1 MNQQGID
8 SRIRNRASRWFHRPS
23 TLDFC
28 SASPEIYQPWL
39 ALGHFTGQ
47 GCLVF
52 MTSSFLCPG
61 LGQMPLTRQWRWQS
75 GGWGA
80 RLESLQTFAL
90 SLKIPSSAAQN
101 PHHISVTGNIGV
113 PVPALLVSAAGLLPL
128 WSPFNCFLPRHSG
141 SLIISIKMLMESFT
155 GSRSAPQSWPQCSHP
170 AYIPFG
176 VIIQIKKILQNFYSN
191 PHALPYRYP

>member
-1 MNQQGID
+1 MQINNMNQQGID

-52 MTSSFLCPG
+52 MTSSFVCPG

-75 GGWGA
+75 RGGGEA
-80 RLESLQTFAL
+80 GVTADLCTLAKNTFKC
-90 SLKIPSSAAQN
+90 STKSA
-101 PHHISVTGNIGV
+101 PHFSDENIGV

-128 WSPFNCFLPRHSG
+128 WSPFNCFSPHTPVL
-141 SLIISIKMLMESFT
+141 LSFLL
-155 GSRSAPQSWPQCSHP
+155 RC
-170 AYIPFG
+170 
-176 VIIQIKKILQNFYSN
+176 
-191 PHALPYRYP
+191 